1 VALQRHV
8 QSGVLR
14 SKTALSQRMPMTRL
28 WRTQTTMPSKKLI
41 SLFLLIF
48 VLVVLF
54 YIMWVISREYPL
66 ELAFRDQKWRC
77 CNYSLKQAA
86 GSGELI
92 WEASLRSAR

>member
-1 VALQRHV
+1 
-8 QSGVLR
+8 
-14 SKTALSQRMPMTRL
+14 MTRL

-77 CNYSLKQAA
+77 SLNQAA
-86 GSGELI
+86 GSGELM
-92 WEASLRSAR
+92 WEASLRSARWRC

>member
-1 VALQRHV
+1 
-8 QSGVLR
+8 
-14 SKTALSQRMPMTRL
+14 
-28 WRTQTTMPSKKLI
+28 MPSKKLI

-77 CNYSLKQAA
+77 CN
-86 GSGELI
+86 
-92 WEASLRSAR
+92 